1 MTGSGKGEAPETAGG
16 LARHTPV
23 LISQVLKALQPK
35 DDELYVDCT
44 FGAGGYSRAILESA
58 NCKLLALD
66 RDPGAAAI
74 ASALAEEFPGRFQ
87 FAATPFS
94 ALADISAQNGFDPAD
109 AVIFDLG
116 VSSMQ
121 LDEAERGFSFM
132 RDGPLDMRMSGEGV
146 SAADVVNNFDE
157 GEIAD
162 IFFHLGEERRSR
174 AIARAIVARR
184 ADRKFE
190 RTLDLAGLIE
200 SVMPRRHDDKI
211 HPATRSF
218 QALRL
223 FVNDELGE
231 LATALQAAET
241 ILRPGG
247 RLIAVTFHSLEDRI
261 VKTLLASRS
270 GGKGRGSRHMPD
282 TGNEHAPSFKL
293 VSRKPVEPGAD
304 EIKANPRARSA
315 KLRAAIRLDT
325 PAWPEDDELR
335 ALPGLKLSNLWG

>member
-1 MTGSGKGEAPETAGG
+1 
-16 LARHTPV
+16 
-23 LISQVLKALQPK
+23 
-35 DDELYVDCT
+35 
-44 FGAGGYSRAILESA
+44 
-58 NCKLLALD
+58 
-66 RDPGAAAI
+66 
-74 ASALAEEFPGRFQ
+74 
-87 FAATPFS
+87 
-94 ALADISAQNGFDPAD
+94 
-109 AVIFDLG
+109 
-116 VSSMQ
+116 MQ

-146 SAADVVNNFDE
+146 SAADVVNSFDE
-157 GEIAD
+157 AEIAD
-162 IFFHLGEERRSR
+162 ILFHLGEERRSR
-174 AIARAIVARR
+174 ALARAIVARR

-261 VKTLLASRS
+261 VKTFLASRS

-304 EIKANPRARSA
+304 EIKVNPRARSA